1 MRKIIAV
8 IAIAAALVLS
18 GVSGTTFVTGFGPGH
33 VWADDDG
40 GE

>member
-18 GVSGTTFVTGFGPGH
+18 GVSGTTLVTGFGPGH
-33 VWADDDG
+33 AWAEDG
-40 GE
+40 GGD